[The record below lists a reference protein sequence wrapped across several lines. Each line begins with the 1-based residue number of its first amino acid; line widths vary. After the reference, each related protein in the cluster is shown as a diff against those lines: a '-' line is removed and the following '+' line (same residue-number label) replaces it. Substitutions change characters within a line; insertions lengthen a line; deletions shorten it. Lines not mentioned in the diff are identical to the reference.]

1 MTAATAPLATNAGLR
16 ELDGLQLA
24 DVLRAGIYR
33 LFEQT
38 DHLNKINVFPVPD
51 GDTGTNMSLTL
62 SAVLATLDRAPEP
75 HAGSLLVRAADA
87 ALDGAR
93 GNSGAILAQF
103 LLGVGDGAGH
113 LARIGVG
120 EFVVALRKGAGY
132 ARDALSQPREG
143 TLLTVLREF
152 ALAAESQAPQCTD
165 FRSLFESSITR
176 VRVALEATRGQ
187 LEELRAA
194 NVVDAGALGFVEV
207 LEGMRRF
214 LQTGDL
220 GKTVA
225 PVHAGDEAMA
235 GVAPPAADQDYRFC
249 TECLVVAPADGEIDL
264 RQLRETLATAGAS
277 LVVSG
282 SKRKARIHVHVD
294 DPQQVFR
301 LAAQFGEVGSQKA
314 DDMRMQQSAAH
325 HRRTRQVAVVTDSG
339 ADIPEEFAERLGIH
353 VVPVRI
359 HFANRSYLDKVSMTP
374 TEFYRELLANPAHP
388 KTSQP
393 PPGDFRRM
401 FEFLASH
408 YDAVVS
414 VNLTSRHSG
423 TWDAAQRAAQR
434 VGSEGKPVSALD
446 SRNASVGQ
454 GLVTIAAAEAAAAG
468 GDAAAVL
475 AAAEAALTRTQT
487 FALLGSI
494 DFAVR
499 GGRVPAIVG
508 KVARLLGL
516 NVILRTSPDGRISAG
531 GGLFGA
537 HRLRSRFVRFVVRRA
552 RSAADAEVLRILVGH
567 GDRPEEGRQLVEDL
581 VAALPPGSVEFC
593 ALTDMGPAIGVHGG
607 PGTLVVAIQHQPR
620 AAITSGGA

>member
-1 MTAATAPLATNAGLR
+1 MNVSVLSAGSAENLR

-75 HAGSLLVRAADA
+75 HAGSMLVRAADA

-113 LARIGVG
+113 LARIGIS
-120 EFVVALRKGAGY
+120 EFVLALRKGAGY
-132 ARDALSQPREG
+132 ARDALAQPREG

-152 ALAAESQAPQCTD
+152 ALAAEAQAPHCGD
-165 FRSLFESSITR
+165 FRSLFESSLTR
-176 VRVALEATRGQ
+176 VRAALEATRGQ

-194 NVVDAGALGFVEV
+194 NVVDAGV

-214 LQTGDL
+214 LQTGEL
-220 GKTVA
+220 GTVVT
-225 PVHAGDEAMA
+225 PVHAGDETMA
-235 GVAPPAADQDYRFC
+235 GVAAAAADQDYRFC
-249 TECLVVAPADGEIDL
+249 TECLVLAPANGEIDL
-264 RQLRETLATAGAS
+264 RQLRETLASAGAS

-294 DPQQVFR
+294 DPEIVFR
-301 LAAQFGEVGSQKA
+301 IAEQFGAVGSQKA

-325 HRRTRQVAVVTDSG
+325 HRRTQRVAVVTDSG
-339 ADIPEEFAERLGIH
+339 ADIPEEFVERLGIH

-359 HFANRSYLDKVSMTP
+359 HFANHSYLDKVSMTP
-374 TEFYRELLANPAHP
+374 AEFYRELVRNPEHP

-423 TWDAAQRAAQR
+423 TWDAANRAAQR
-434 VGSEGKPVSALD
+434 VGNEGKPVTALD

-454 GLVTIAAAEAAAAG
+454 GLVAIAAAEAAAAG
-468 GDAAAVL
+468 KDASAVAAAAHATL
-475 AAAEAALTRTQT
+475 ARTQT

-508 KVARLLGL
+508 KLARLLGL
-516 NVILRTSPDGRISAG
+516 GVILRTSPDGRISAG
-531 GGLFGA
+531 GGLFGT
-537 HRLRSRFVRFVVRRA
+537 HRLRSRFARFVARRT
-552 RSAADAEVLRILVGH
+552 RFEADREVLRILVGH
-567 GDRPEEGRQLVEDL
+567 GDRPEEGQRLADEL
-581 VAALPPGSVEFC
+581 AAALPADSVEFC
-593 ALTDMGPAIGVHGG
+593 AVTDMGPAIGVHGG
-607 PGTLVVAIQHQPR
+607 PGTLVVAIHR
-620 AAITSGGA
+620 KLRD

>member
-1 MTAATAPLATNAGLR
+1 MNPSSSIAVTDLS

-24 DVLRAGIYR
+24 DILRAGIYR

-62 SAVLATLDRAPEP
+62 SAVLAAIDRAPES
-75 HAGSLLVRAADA
+75 HAGSMLVRAADA

-103 LLGVGDGAGH
+103 FLGLGDGAGH
-113 LARIGVG
+113 LARISIG
-120 EFVVALRKGAGY
+120 EFVVALRKGASY
-132 ARDALSQPREG
+132 ARDALAQPKEG
-143 TLLTVLREF
+143 TILTVLREF
-152 ALAAESQAPQCTD
+152 ALAAEAQAPNSKD
-165 FRSLFESSITR
+165 FRSLFSNSLTR
-176 VRVALEATRGQ
+176 VHSALESTRGQ

-214 LQTGDL
+214 LDTGKL
-220 GKTVA
+220 GQVVA
-225 PVHAGDEAMA
+225 PVHSGDETMA
-235 GVAPPAADQDYRFC
+235 GTAPVAADQDYRFC
-249 TECLVVAPADGEIDL
+249 TECLVTAAPDREIDL
-264 RQLRETLATAGAS
+264 RQLRETLATIGAS

-282 SKRKARIHVHVD
+282 SKRKAKIHVHVD
-294 DPQQVFR
+294 DPEQIFR
-301 LAAQFGEVGSQKA
+301 IAADFGAVSGQKA

-325 HRRTRQVAVVTDSG
+325 HRRTQRVAVVTDSG
-339 ADIPEEFAERLGIH
+339 ADIPEEFIERLGIH

-359 HFANRSYLDKVSMTP
+359 HFANHSYLDKVSMTP
-374 TEFYRELLANPAHP
+374 AEFYRELVSNPAHP

-423 TWDAAQRAAQR
+423 TWDAANKAAQR
-434 VGSEGKPVSALD
+434 VGGEGKPVVAID

-454 GLVTIAAAEAAAAG
+454 GLITIAAAEAASRG
-468 GDAAAVL
+468 GDASAV
-475 AAAEAALTRTQT
+475 AAAINSTLDSTQT

-499 GGRVPAIVG
+499 GGRVPAVVG
-508 KVARLLGL
+508 KIARLLGL
-516 NVILRTSPDGRISAG
+516 NVILRTWPDGRISAG
-531 GGLFGA
+531 GGVFGSL
-537 HRLRSRFVRFVVRRA
+537 RLRSRFARFIIRRT
-552 RSAADAEVLRILVGH
+552 RFDKKHETLRILVGH
-567 GDRPEEGRQLVEDL
+567 GGRLDEGRLLAEEL
-581 VAALPPGSVEFC
+581 EAGLPKNSVEFC
-593 ALTDMGPAIGVHGG
+593 TLTDMGPAIGVHGG
-607 PGTLVVAIQHQPR
+607 PGTLIVAIQRRPR
-620 AAITSGGA
+620 